1 MKRIAAAL
9 SAAALTAAPLLLA
22 SPASADAIV
31 QFTPVRPGMVGVQQ
45 TLSASVSQPGDVVG
59 GDVGTVTFAANG
71 QNIGVDSVGGPNG
84 STASVVWTPSA
95 AGSSVNLTATFSGGG
110 SDATSTAVA
119 QVPTSAS
126 ITVPGSAGANSQ
138 VSLGAQV
145 RAKSGSYVPTGTV
158 TFYTANGAS
167 IGNANLDGSGKANIQ
182 YTVPGSGSSVSLYV
196 VYNGDANATASGRS
210 ASDTIKITN
219 APPSVTLV
227 VAQTNYAGSP
237 TQLTAKINPPSGTGT
252 VAFSAN
258 STALGNANV
267 ANGVATITW
276 TPPSTGNFTLKAVYS
291 GGNGVPAG
299 TATNPVNVIQP
310 LKPDTITINP
320 AGAAGPWPAGSTQG
334 LPNGAT
340 VQLNVA
346 SASGLPVNLAVTN
359 PCSLAGTTL
368 NVLGVGAP
376 CTLTATTAGGNG
388 FAPGNQ
394 SWTIVQGVGTQTA
407 TVSPAPSGVYK
418 RGASLRLAPVSARTN
433 LGKPITWAVT
443 SGKAAC
449 KVTKAKGTWKVKLVK
464 KGGCTVQGSAPA
476 VPGQWAAF
484 STSASYTV
492 R

>member
-1 MKRIAAAL
+1 MKRITAAVSIAAL
-9 SAAALTAAPLLLA
+9 AAAPLLFA
-22 SPASADAIV
+22 APASADAIV
-31 QFTPVRPGMVGVQQ
+31 QFTKVRSGMVGVQQ
-45 TLSASVSQPGDVVG
+45 TLSATVSQPGDIVG

-84 STASVVWTPSA
+84 STASVVWTPSS
-95 AGSSVNLTATFSGGG
+95 AGASVNLTATFSGGG
-110 SDATSTAVA
+110 SDATSVGVA

-138 VSLGAQV
+138 VSLGATV

-158 TFYTANGAS
+158 TFFTANGAS
-167 IGNANLDGSGKANIQ
+167 IGNAPLDGGGKANIQ
-182 YTVPGSGSSVSLYV
+182 YTVPGSGTSVSLYV
-196 VYNGDANATASGRS
+196 VYNGDANATPSGRS
-210 ASDTIKITN
+210 ASDTIRITN
-219 APPSVTLV
+219 APPSVSLV

-252 VAFSAN
+252 VSFSAN

-276 TPPSTGNFTLKAVYS
+276 TPPSTGSFTLKAVYS
-291 GGNGVPAG
+291 GGNGVPGG
-299 TATNPVNVIQP
+299 TATNAVNVLQP
-310 LKPDTITINP
+310 LKPDAITVNP

-334 LPNGAT
+334 LPNGAN
-340 VQLNVA
+340 VQLAVS
-346 SASGLPVNLAVTN
+346 SASGFPVSLAVTN

-368 NVLGVGAP
+368 TVLGVGAP

-407 TVSPAPSGVYK
+407 AITPPQSGVYK
-418 RGASLRLAPVSARTN
+418 RGATLTLAKVSAKTN
-433 LGKPITWAVT
+433 LGKPITWKVT
-443 SGKAAC
+443 SGSGVCSLA
-449 KVTKAKGTWKVKLVK
+449 KAKGSWRVKLVK
-464 KGGCTVQGSAPA
+464 KGGCTVRGSAPA
-476 VPGQWAAF
+476 VPGQWAPF
-484 STSASYTV
+484 STTASYTV